1 MTASTR
7 TGSVEDVDVDA
18 DVQRLRAD
26 LPTLEAVERRRS
38 QLWVVAS
45 VLLLATSAS
54 VFLLLAAPEAAAV
67 VPDSLGLRV
76 GFGGVS
82 LAFLLYVFDQERRL
96 RALSEALVRERVLS
110 TALTSRVR
118 DLGTLNR
125 VGQVVNAVLSMQEV
139 LEVVLEAAFELTHA
153 SYGSV
158 MVVEED
164 ELVVAVTAGD
174 HPAPVG
180 ARQSVN
186 EGVAGWVATQRESL
200 LINGQLH
207 QGQLPD
213 LLSRAREDG
222 SSVCAPMLAAD
233 ELVGVLALERPHD
246 AEAFSEWDMRAV
258 TLFATH
264 AATAV
269 SNSRRYERERQ
280 NVERLARMVEARD
293 ESVAAMVHDLKT
305 PLTAIMGF
313 TQLLHREDGLDPTT
327 RRDHLLRID
336 RAAKQLVEMIDGI
349 LNTASGEAGHDV
361 RRDPV
366 DVRQL
371 VEDLVDL
378 TGRMAERR
386 EETTRQIQVHCDEPE
401 VLLRVDPGA
410 LRSIVVNL
418 LENAVKYS
426 PPGSPIDVTV
436 ERSPTEVHVSVRDRG
451 EGIPED
457 EVETIFERFRQRPP
471 EEAVERMGVGL
482 GLYIVQSLV
491 HAHGGRIDV
500 DTHVGEGSTFTVVF
514 PARLIRMAPGRG
526 QPTRA
531 S

>member
-7 TGSVEDVDVDA
+7 TSTVGNVDVDA
-18 DVQRLRAD
+18 DVQRLRED

-38 QLWVVAS
+38 QLWGVAS
-45 VLLLATSAS
+45 LLLFAS
-54 VFLLLAAPEAAAV
+54 SGVVFLLLAAPEASDA
-67 VPDSLGLRV
+67 VPDSLGLRL
-76 GFGGVS
+76 GFAGVS
-82 LAFLLYVFDQERRL
+82 VAFLLYVFDQERRL
-96 RALSEALVRERVLS
+96 RHLSEALVRERVLS
-110 TALTSRVR
+110 TALTSRVQ

-125 VGQVVNAVLSMQEV
+125 VGQVVNAVLSMHEV
-139 LEVVLEAAFELTHA
+139 LEVVLEAAFELTGA

-158 MVVEED
+158 MVVEDD
-164 ELVVAVTAGD
+164 ELVVAVTAGH
-174 HPAPVG
+174 HPAPIG
-180 ARQSVN
+180 TRQSIN

-207 QGQLPD
+207 SGQLPD
-213 LLSRAREDG
+213 LVTRSRDDG

-233 ELVGVLALERPHD
+233 ELVGVLALERPHE

-313 TQLLHREDGLDPTT
+313 TQLLGDPDGLTAST
-327 RRDHLLRID
+327 RRDHLARIE
-336 RAAKQLVEMIDGI
+336 RAAVQLVEMIDGI
-349 LNTASGEAGHDV
+349 LDTASGEAGHDV

-366 DVRQL
+366 EVRQL

-386 EETTRQIQVHCDEPE
+386 EEHTRPITLHCEEDE
-401 VLLRVDPGA
+401 VLLRVDPTA

-426 PPGSPIDVTV
+426 PPGSPIDVTID
-436 ERSPTEVHVSVRDRG
+436 RSPTEVQIHVRDRG
-451 EGIPED
+451 EGIPGGEI
-457 EVETIFERFRQRPP
+457 ETIFERFRQRQTDPATEP
-471 EEAVERMGVGL
+471 STGVGL

-500 DTHVGEGSTFTVVF
+500 DSREGEGSTFSVVF
-514 PARLIRMAPGRG
+514 PARLVRSAPGRAHS
-526 QPTRA
+526 TT
-531 S
+531 